1 MGLRKMNIGNF
12 LSKRTIT
19 LSKMKWISIYGD
31 NRVWKNDSLKEYHEN
46 DFSKQEAKSWIN
58 LAKFEIGWPK
68 DREIVFPP

>member
-1 MGLRKMNIGNF
+1 MGLRKMDIEDF
-12 LSKRTIT
+12 LNKRTIT

-31 NRVWKNDSLKEYHEN
+31 NRVWKNDILREYHEN

-68 DREIVFPP
+68 DREIVLPP

>member
-12 LSKRTIT
+12 LNKRTIT

-31 NRVWKNDSLKEYHEN
+31 NRVWKNDSLREYHEN
-46 DFSKQEAKSWIN
+46 DVSKQEAKAWIN

-68 DREIVFPP
+68 DREIVLPS